1 MWFKLRLKIKK
12 TGKFKS
18 SKKYLKLIN
27 EASVYDVSIDSP
39 TTHAINLSIK
49 EKNNIF
55 LKREDLQPIFSFKN
69 RGSYNKIVN
78 LSDKQKSQGIIAASA
93 GNHAQGVALACKKL
107 NISCNI
113 IMPVTAPEN
122 KLNSVKR
129 LGAKITQ
136 YGENLAEALVK
147 ADEVAKKKKYTFVHP
162 FDDPYTI
169 AGQGTIGKEI
179 LEDGIEYDA
188 IFVPV
193 GGGGLIAGIS
203 AWIKQHKKKI
213 KIIGVEVN
221 DSACLTEALQANKR
235 VLLKRVGLFADGVAV
250 SQIGKLNLDVIK
262 ECVDEV
268 VTVNIDE
275 VCAAVKDIFEDTRV
289 LSEPSGAVA
298 LAGLKIYSKKMKNK
312 NLLAISSGAN
322 VNFEKLGFIVER
334 SELGENREK
343 ILSIK
348 IPERPG
354 SFLKLS
360 KVFGKLPVTEFNYR
374 KSGNKDAFV
383 LVGIRTSSE
392 ESFLKLKQKLKKL
405 KYKFSDYTSNE
416 ISNDHL
422 RHMVGGRGI
431 GSDQLN
437 GIERIFN
444 GEFPERPGALLDFLQ
459 NFGNKWNIS
468 LFHYRNIGSAYGNIL
483 IGIEDPNKNKSLLL
497 KHLDKCGTIFKEE
510 SNNRAYLDFLK

>member
-1 MWFKLRLKIKK
+1 MRLKINK
-12 TGKFKS
+12 TGKFKN

-27 EASVYDVSIDSP
+27 EASVYDVAIDSP
-39 TTHAINLSIK
+39 TTHAINLSNK
-49 EKNNIF
+49 ENNNIF

-69 RGSYNKIVN
+69 RGAYNKIFN
-78 LSDKQKSQGIIAASA
+78 LSKKQKSKGIIAASA

-107 NISCNI
+107 NIPCKI

-136 YGENLAEALVK
+136 HGENLAEALVK
-147 ADEVAKKKKYTFVHP
+147 ADQICKRNKYTFVHP

-203 AWIKQHKKKI
+203 AWVKQHKKEI
-213 KIIGVEVN
+213 KIIGVEVD
-221 DSACLTEALQANKR
+221 DSACLTEALKLNKR
-235 VLLKRVGLFADGVAV
+235 VLLKKVGLFADGVAV
-250 SQIGKLNLDVIK
+250 SQVGKNNLDVIK

-275 VCAAVKDIFEDTRV
+275 VCAAVRDIFEDTRV

-298 LAGLKIYSKKMKNK
+298 LAGLKIYSKRMKNK

-322 VNFEKLGFIVER
+322 VNFEKLGYIVER

-348 IPERPG
+348 IPEMPG

-360 KVFGKLPVTEFNYR
+360 KIFGKLSVTEFNYR

-383 LVGIRTSSE
+383 LVGIRTTSE
-392 ESFLKLKQKLKKL
+392 ESFLKLKQKLKKF
-405 KYKFSDYTSNE
+405 KYNFSDYTNNG

-422 RHMVGGRGI
+422 RHMVGGRGLTPDN
-431 GSDQLN
+431 SSS
-437 GIERIFN
+437 IERIFN
-444 GEFPERPGALLDFLQ
+444 GEFPERPGALLDFLRS
-459 NFGNKWNIS
+459 FGSKWNIS

-497 KHLDKCGTIFKEE
+497 NHLEKCGTSFKEE

>member
-1 MWFKLRLKIKK
+1 MRLKINK
-12 TGKFKS
+12 TGKFKN

-27 EASVYDVSIDSP
+27 EAPVYDVAIDSP
-39 TTHAINLSIK
+39 TTHAINLSNK
-49 EKNNIF
+49 ENNNIF

-69 RGSYNKIVN
+69 RGAYNKIFN
-78 LSDKQKSQGIIAASA
+78 LSKKQKSKGIIAASA

-107 NISCNI
+107 NIPCKI

-136 YGENLAEALVK
+136 HGENLAEALVK
-147 ADEVAKKKKYTFVHP
+147 AGQICKRNKYTFVHP

-203 AWIKQHKKKI
+203 AWVKQHKKKI
-213 KIIGVEVN
+213 KIIGVEVD
-221 DSACLTEALQANKR
+221 DSACLTEALKLNKR
-235 VLLKRVGLFADGVAV
+235 VLLKKVGLFADGVAV
-250 SQIGKLNLDVIK
+250 SQVGKNNLDVIK

-275 VCAAVKDIFEDTRV
+275 VCAAVRDIFEDTRV

-298 LAGLKIYSKKMKNK
+298 LAGLKIYSKRMKNK

-322 VNFEKLGFIVER
+322 VNFEKLGYIVER

-348 IPERPG
+348 IPEMPG

-360 KVFGKLPVTEFNYR
+360 KIFGKLSVTEFNYR

-383 LVGIRTSSE
+383 LVGIRTTSE
-392 ESFLKLKQKLKKL
+392 ESFLKLKQKLKKF
-405 KYKFSDYTSNE
+405 KYNFSDYTNNG

-422 RHMVGGRGI
+422 RHMVGGRGLTPDN
-431 GSDQLN
+431 SN
-437 GIERIFN
+437 SIERIFN
-444 GEFPERPGALLDFLQ
+444 GEFPERPGALLDFLRS
-459 NFGNKWNIS
+459 FGSKWNIS

-497 KHLDKCGTIFKEE
+497 KHLEKCGTSFKEE